1 VPELRP
7 WVLDTPHSG
16 IRRML
21 EVARGHPSPV
31 MLVNGD
37 PNFVTPAHIID
48 AAARAAHD
56 GGTGYS
62 PGDGLVSLRAA
73 AADKVRR
80 VNGLEADVDNICVTT
95 GACGGLFTTF
105 LILVGPGDE
114 VLVPDP
120 GWSNYAAIMHSL
132 NGRAVPYPL
141 RPEAGWSLDP
151 EALEAAITPRTRAI
165 LVNSPSNPTGT
176 VEDEAAMT
184 RVLDIA
190 RRHDLWLWSDEA
202 YDQLVFDGR
211 GCSPASIDPT
221 APVVSVFSFSKT
233 YAMTGW
239 RVGYVAG
246 SPEFIRQLG
255 LHQEPVISCASTIS
269 QNAALAALAG
279 PQDCVTSM
287 VDAYDRRRGRAAA
300 ILRSGDVPFV
310 MPRGAFFLMVD
321 VRATGM
327 DSWAYALR
335 LLQEAGVATVPGVAF
350 GADGEGFLRVTLA
363 ASDDTVVDGLER
375 LVAHY
380 RHLVPTGREV
390 QL

>member
-1 VPELRP
+1 
-7 WVLDTPHSG
+7 VLDTPHSG

-21 EVARGHPSPV
+21 EVARTHPSPV

-48 AAARAAHD
+48 AAARAAHA
-56 GGTGYS
+56 GGTGYA
-62 PGDGLVSLRAA
+62 PGDGLVALREASA
-73 AADKVRR
+73 EKVRR
-80 VNGLEADVDNICVTT
+80 INGIDADVDNVCITT

-105 LILVGPGDE
+105 LVLVGPGDE

-141 RPEAGWSLDP
+141 RPDAGWSLDAD
-151 EALEAAITPRTRAI
+151 ALEAAITPRTRAI

-176 VEDEAAMT
+176 VEGAQTMA
-184 RVLDIA
+184 RLIDIA
-190 RRHDLWLWSDEA
+190 RRHDVWLVSDEA

-211 GCSPASIDPT
+211 GCSPASLDT
-221 APVVSVFSFSKT
+221 SAPVVSVFSFSKT

-239 RVGYVAG
+239 RVGYVTG
-246 SPEFIRQLG
+246 PRDFIRQVG
-255 LHQEPVISCASTIS
+255 LHQEPVISCASTVS

-279 PQDCVTSM
+279 PQDCVTQM
-287 VDAYDRRRGRAAA
+287 VDAYDRRRVAAA
-300 ILRSGDVPFV
+300 ELLHSGQVPFV
-310 MPRGAFFLMVD
+310 MPQGAFFLMVD

-327 DSWAYALR
+327 DSWSYALQ
-335 LLQEAGVATVPGVAF
+335 LLADAGVATVPGSAF
-350 GADGEGFLRVTLA
+350 GHGGEGFVRITLA
-363 ASDDTVVDGLER
+363 ASDDVLDDGLRR

-380 RHLVPTGREV
+380 TSTVLNSREV
-390 QL
+390 TL